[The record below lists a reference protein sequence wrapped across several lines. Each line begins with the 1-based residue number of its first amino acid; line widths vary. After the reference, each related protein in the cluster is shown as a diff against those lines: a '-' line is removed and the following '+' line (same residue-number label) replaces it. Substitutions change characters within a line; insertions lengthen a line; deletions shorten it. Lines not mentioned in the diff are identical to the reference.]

1 MPSDLLSPGVVAWA
15 HLEPVVGRE
24 QGGRRP
30 VVVISTR
37 RYLEVIDTLAVVV
50 PLTSTDRGWPNH
62 VLIDGVEGLRASFAM
77 TEQPRTLSRARLRGV
92 IGTASPQSLNEIRGW
107 LDEFVCSE

>member
-1 MPSDLLSPGVVAWA
+1 MRSDLLVPGTVTWA
-15 HLEPVVGRE
+15 HLEPVLGRE

-30 VVVISTR
+30 VVVVSTR

-50 PLTSTDRGWPNH
+50 PMTTTDRGWPNH
-62 VLIDGVEGLRASFAM
+62 VLIDGVEGLRPSFAM
-77 TEQPRTLSRARLRGV
+77 TEQPRTLSRTRLLGV
-92 IGTASPQSLNEIRGW
+92 IGAASPESLDEVRAW